1 MICNVE
7 INDKNLKEALYTL
20 FGQTAL
26 DDLIKETVSQDLEYV
41 INNKDKGNTGVFVDL
56 DDIKTNPYNLQIVE
70 DKLFIPAKHFNIFPI
85 SETEWNPY
93 PEIEPEVDEKERW
106 SQWLVQTKEGEL
118 KVAYYYHKVT
128 ILGNYQVNDIGN
140 GWHFLKLREL
150 EPEQNIIAFKKL
162 PELYKENVEN

>member
-1 MICNVE
+1 MKYKYGFKDQKIQNFFCSLF
-7 INDKNLKEALYTL
+7 DKEKIFLMVDFTKRNFPEATYITIDPVRSGRSNYITPKLPVFMKGTELRLSFTELTIEQLYDE
-20 FGQTAL
+20 
-26 DDLIKETVSQDLEYV
+26 DD
-41 INNKDKGNTGVFVDL
+41 
-56 DDIKTNPYNLQIVE
+56 
-70 DKLFIPAKHFNIFPI
+70 
-85 SETEWNPY
+85 WNPY

-128 ILGNYQVNDIGN
+128 DLLGNYQVNDIGN